1 MAGRI
6 PRVFINDLLARTDIV
21 DLIDVRVK
29 LKKQGKNYHACCPF
43 HNEKTPSFTVNGEK
57 QFYHCFGC
65 GAHGNAIDFLMNYDK
80 LEFVETVEE
89 LAAMHNLEI
98 PYEAGTG
105 LSQIERHQRQNLYQL
120 MNGLNDFY
128 QQSLTHPAA
137 KPARDYLQKRGL

>member
-1 MAGRI
+1 
-6 PRVFINDLLARTDIV
+6 
-21 DLIDVRVK
+21 
-29 LKKQGKNYHACCPF
+29 
-43 HNEKTPSFTVNGEK
+43 
-57 QFYHCFGC
+57 
-65 GAHGNAIDFLMNYDK
+65 MNYDK

-89 LAAMHNLEI
+89 LAAMHNPEI

-137 KPARDYLQKRGL
+137 KPARDYLQKRGLSAEIIQRFAIGFAPPVG